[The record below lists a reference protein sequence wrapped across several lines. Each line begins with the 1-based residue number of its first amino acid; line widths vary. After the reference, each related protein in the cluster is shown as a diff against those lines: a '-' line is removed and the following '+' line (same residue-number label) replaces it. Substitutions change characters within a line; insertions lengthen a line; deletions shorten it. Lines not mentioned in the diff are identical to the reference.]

1 MYRAVDTGLAAID
14 VRTLTEAAQSLGAG
28 WGTILFRVIFPN
40 LRGALLS
47 GAFLTFAMVIGEF
60 TIASFLVGMNAFG
73 PYMSQVGQN
82 KAYESASLAIISF
95 GLTWAFMGLI
105 QLFNRGAQEQS
116 QVVGAR

>member
-1 MYRAVDTGLAAID
+1 
-14 VRTLTEAAQSLGAG
+14 
-28 WGTILFRVIFPN
+28 
-40 LRGALLS
+40 
-47 GAFLTFAMVIGEF
+47 MVIGEF